1 MYAIV
6 EAGGKQYKIAQGD
19 LLDVE
24 KINADKGDVI
34 TLDKVLLLSRDG
46 DVEIG
51 RPFLNGVSISCEVVS
66 QIRDKKKIAF
76 KYRRRKSSKSKKGHR
91 QRLTKL
97 MVKEIKA
104 G

>member
-24 KINADKGDVI
+24 KINADKGDVV

-51 RPFLNGVSISCEVVS
+51 KPFLSGVSISCEVVS

-97 MVKEIKA
+97 MVKEINIR
-104 G
+104 